1 MLGAVVWEKRAA
13 WVEARGP
20 LGSQWSS
27 QKEVEAPLWILTLVI
42 DRKVGS
48 SSVIIRHKK
57 PAGALLVVST
67 GLED

>member
-13 WVEARGP
+13 WVEASGP

-42 DRKVGS
+42 DRKVE
-48 SSVIIRHKK
+48 VYI
-57 PAGALLVVST
+57 
-67 GLED
+67 